1 MARKLTKRQASR
13 PEEGR
18 DDLAILH
25 PEATIT
31 VAGREIT
38 VREYGMIAG
47 LQLRAQLKPFMADL
61 GALFDGGGE
70 CLVEDIIDV
79 IAMHLPLVQ
88 LAIGASAGVEPEWL
102 DSLGDTDGDLLI
114 NTWWGV
120 CGPFF
125 VRPILRRKLEQLRR
139 RASAGATSMPSSSPP
154 ASAHPTSSAAIPSDS
169 SSSSTDA

>member
-1 MARKLTKRQASR
+1 MARKLPRKQASR

-25 PEATIT
+25 PQATIT
-31 VAGREIT
+31 VEGREVT

-47 LQLRAQLKPFMADL
+47 LQLRVQVQPFIADL
-61 GALFDGGGE
+61 GALFEAGGE

-79 IAMHLPLVQ
+79 IAVHWSLVR
-88 LAIGASAGVEPEWL
+88 LAIAASAGVEPAWL

-139 RASAGATSMPSSSPP
+139 QASAGATSTPNSSPP
-154 ASAHPTSSAAIPSDS
+154 ASAPPTSSAATPSDS
-169 SSSSTDA
+169 SSSSTAA